1 MEQEGNAHAIALM
14 LVRRAETGTLPLK
27 VLKEQT
33 AAHLAQ
39 HGAQVG
45 AGGVDPQVLEAIY
58 SLVSSSL
65 ISIDRTSPEQTV
77 SVNLA

>member
-1 MEQEGNAHAIALM
+1 M
-14 LVRRAETGTLPLK
+14 GTLPLK

-33 AAHLAQ
+33 AARLAQ
-39 HGAQVG
+39 HGARAG
-45 AGGVDPQVLEAIY
+45 AGGVDPQVLEAVY
-58 SLVSSSL
+58 SLVSCSL